1 MAPAGSLRPS
11 NMLKLSSPTSTSGYF
26 QKCHS
31 TWSWPRPPFIGSIPS
46 DDIGVLV
53 MATICFSQKANRA
66 THIGTPTPTRRGF
79 LACIAD
85 LIESRFEGGI
95 VRRDLYDLWLARTS
109 ARPERRRARGSES
122 PVAD

>member
-1 MAPAGSLRPS
+1 
-11 NMLKLSSPTSTSGYF
+11 MLKLSSPTSTSGYF

-95 VRRDLYDLWLARTS
+95 VRHDLYDLWLARTS
-109 ARPERRRARGSES
+109 ARPEAGEPEAANR
-122 PVAD
+122 P

>member
-1 MAPAGSLRPS
+1 
-11 NMLKLSSPTSTSGYF
+11 MLKVVVADFDEWYF

-53 MATICFSQKANRA
+53 MATICFSQRANCA

-95 VRRDLYDLWLARTS
+95 VRHDLYDLWLARTS
-109 ARPERRRARGSES
+109 TSPEAGEREAANRP
-122 PVAD
+122 

>member
-1 MAPAGSLRPS
+1 
-11 NMLKLSSPTSTSGYF
+11 
-26 QKCHS
+26 
-31 TWSWPRPPFIGSIPS
+31 
-46 DDIGVLV
+46 

-109 ARPERRRARGSES
+109 ARPEAGEREAANR
-122 PVAD
+122 P